1 MSNHLMFQ
9 ISSKGTFQK
18 TCPVKT
24 ASAFKYILKSFQN
37 LISTSIYTLHGEKN
51 KLVAFQKMSIKLID
65 RPHLGD
71 GSHCK
76 QGFLYIHCAFPSD
89 KFVSHCFTKPHQ
101 SHLLVCQHHASHLC
115 LPSNK
120 SHITFLEEW
129 EKKYFDV
136 IQLLKSYILK
146 DSQS

>member
-1 MSNHLMFQ
+1 MH
-9 ISSKGTFQK
+9 
-18 TCPVKT
+18 PVKA
-24 ASAFKYILKSFQN
+24 ASAVKHSLKSFQN
-37 LISTSIYTLHGEKN
+37 FLSNNIYTLCGKK
-51 KLVAFQKMSIKLID
+51 KLVVFQKISINLID
-65 RPHLGD
+65 RPHLGA
-71 GSHCK
+71 GSHCT
-76 QGFLYIHCAFPSD
+76 QDFLYVHCAFLSD

-101 SHLLVCQHHASHLC
+101 SHLLVCQQLASHLC

-120 SHITFLEEW
+120 AHITFLEEW

>member
-1 MSNHLMFQ
+1 MPNHIMFQ
-9 ISSKGTFQK
+9 IPSKGTSQNM
-18 TCPVKT
+18 CPVKA
-24 ASAFKYILKSFQN
+24 ASAFKHTLRSFQN
-37 LISTSIYTLHGEKN
+37 LISNNIYILCGK
-51 KLVAFQKMSIKLID
+51 KKIAAFQKIRIKLID
-65 RPHLGD
+65 RPHLGA

-76 QGFLYIHCAFPSD
+76 QGFLHVHCALLSD

-101 SHLLVCQHHASHLC
+101 SHLLVCQQLASHLC

-136 IQLLKSYILK
+136 IQLLKSYILQ